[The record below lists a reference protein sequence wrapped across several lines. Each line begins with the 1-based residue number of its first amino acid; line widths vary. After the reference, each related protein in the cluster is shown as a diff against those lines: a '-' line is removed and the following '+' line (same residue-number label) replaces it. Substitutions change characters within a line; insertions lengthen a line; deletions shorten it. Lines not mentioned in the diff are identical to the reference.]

1 MVDRYAT
8 PEMLSL
14 WGEVNRYRT
23 WFQVELSAIEA
34 WERFGEVPTG
44 TGSRL
49 RTAVE
54 QNPLDEGFAA
64 RVAEIEAETHHDIV
78 AFTRALTERFG
89 EDARFVHLGLTSTDI
104 VDTAQNLLLRDAMSI
119 VITDLVELSSAVGD
133 LAVQHKLTPCIGRTH
148 GIHAEPM
155 TFGLKFL
162 FFYSILE
169 RDLVR
174 LKQAREGISVA
185 MLSGSVGTYAHVPPE
200 IERFVA
206 EDLGISPESV
216 SNQTVARDRHA
227 VLLSSLA
234 ILGTTIERIAVEIR
248 HLQRSEVR
256 EAMEGFSPGQTGSSS
271 MPHKRNPIAT
281 ENLTGV
287 ARILRA
293 NLQAGLENV
302 SLWHERDISHSSVE
316 RFILPDSTTLASYAV
331 RRLTRVMR
339 RLEIFPER
347 MAANLDQLGG
357 LVFSQRVLH
366 KLIAKGMMREEAYDV
381 VQRNS
386 LLSWDSGTALREFL
400 EGDSGCPL
408 TPSELDEAFDV
419 DWYLRYIDEI
429 LARFTL

>member
-34 WERFGEVPTG
+34 WERFGEVPAG

-54 QNPLDEGFAA
+54 QNPLDEVFAA

-89 EDARFVHLGLTSTDI
+89 EDARFIHLGLTSTDI

-119 VITDLVELSSAVGD
+119 VITDLVELSSAVRD

-227 VLLSSLA
+227 VLLSS
-234 ILGTTIERIAVEIR
+234 
-248 HLQRSEVR
+248 
-256 EAMEGFSPGQTGSSS
+256 
-271 MPHKRNPIAT
+271 K
-281 ENLTGV
+281 
-287 ARILRA
+287 
-293 NLQAGLENV
+293 
-302 SLWHERDISHSSVE
+302 
-316 RFILPDSTTLASYAV
+316 
-331 RRLTRVMR
+331 
-339 RLEIFPER
+339 
-347 MAANLDQLGG
+347 
-357 LVFSQRVLH
+357 
-366 KLIAKGMMREEAYDV
+366 
-381 VQRNS
+381 
-386 LLSWDSGTALREFL
+386 
-400 EGDSGCPL
+400 C
-408 TPSELDEAFDV
+408 
-419 DWYLRYIDEI
+419 
-429 LARFTL
+429 